1 MEIKYLWPL
10 LEDKEI
16 FLNFDGW
23 ENWGD
28 KNDVELIKIYND
40 EIKNEKFGVTC
51 FTYGS
56 DKIHYWTAYC
66 KKEKGVCLWFDKTE
80 LEKDIE
86 QNLEKD
92 PNLKCRD
99 VIYLTTKELSEN
111 GKLLELPFC
120 KRKQYMD
127 EKEFRVFRE
136 LKNDD
141 SSNTGG
147 FKFDPKSLKRI
158 YFNSWLDVECMK
170 ALVAKAEGKMKCSF
184 GHVKIKQNRV
194 HKFKPWIKIAKELQ

>member
-1 MEIKYLWPL
+1 MEIEYLWPL
-10 LEDKEI
+10 LEDNEI

-23 ENWGD
+23 EKWGD

-40 EIKNEKFGVTC
+40 KIKNKKFGVTC

-66 KKEKGVCLWFDKTE
+66 KRENGVCLWFDKTE

-86 QNLEKD
+86 KD

-99 VIYLTTKELSEN
+99 VIYLTPKELSEN
-111 GKLLELPFC
+111 GKLSELPFC
-120 KRKQYMD
+120 KRKQYID

-136 LKNDD
+136 LKNGDT
-141 SSNTGG
+141 SNTRG
-147 FKFDPKSLKRI
+147 FEFSPKTLKRV
-158 YFNSWLDVECMK
+158 YFNSWLDKECKK
-170 ALVAKAEGKMKCSF
+170 ALVAKAKEKLSDGYA
-184 GHVKIKQNRV
+184 HVKIKQNKV
-194 HKFKPWIKIAKELQ
+194 HKFKKWTNIAKELK